1 MILAC
6 SLGIAFQ
13 AVAEPEKAAT
23 EKRTVSDGK
32 EIRIDP
38 STVTITGETDKSPL
52 SYAPGEPMVFTLR
65 LHFKGPKPTVPY
77 FIAWRRSGDDGKQ
90 ETGRAPAFSPVV
102 IRTSLDRPGFVRIY
116 AKLIDGKNQNVV
128 VKNHEAGSFNGGA
141 AVQAEKL
148 KGTPAPA
155 DFDAFWEKQKAR
167 LAAVPIQSEMKKV
180 VSGKDADIYM
190 VKVDCAGP
198 RPVTGYLSIPHQ
210 AAEKSLPAEV
220 VFDGYGFSGIR
231 DLGPASGPKNRLRFK
246 VNAHGYDLRRDKS
259 YYDAFLKKINP
270 RGKGYAFD
278 PEENSNPETAYFN
291 GMALRVIRALEFV
304 KTLPQW
310 NGKTL
315 MLNGGSQG
323 GLQTIWGAALD
334 KDVTSASAAV
344 PWCCDLAGATR
355 FGRLTGGWR
364 LAWTE
369 ALEYYDPIHFA
380 SKIRCRF
387 TIPRAGLGDYVCPPS
402 GIAVFYNNLTC
413 PKRIIWFQGSTHGRV
428 PKDPQKVE
436 WKHAG
441 TP

>member
-13 AVAEPEKAAT
+13 AVAEPEKAAA

-180 VSGKDADIYM
+180 VSA
-190 VKVDCAGP
+190 P
-198 RPVTGYLSIPHQ
+198 S
-210 AAEKSLPAEV
+210 
-220 VFDGYGFSGIR
+220 
-231 DLGPASGPKNRLRFK
+231 
-246 VNAHGYDLRRDKS
+246 
-259 YYDAFLKKINP
+259 
-270 RGKGYAFD
+270 RG
-278 PEENSNPETAYFN
+278 EISS
-291 GMALRVIRALEFV
+291 R
-304 KTLPQW
+304 
-310 NGKTL
+310 
-315 MLNGGSQG
+315 GSC
-323 GLQTIWGAALD
+323 L
-334 KDVTSASAAV
+334 
-344 PWCCDLAGATR
+344 
-355 FGRLTGGWR
+355 
-364 LAWTE
+364 
-369 ALEYYDPIHFA
+369 
-380 SKIRCRF
+380 
-387 TIPRAGLGDYVCPPS
+387 
-402 GIAVFYNNLTC
+402 
-413 PKRIIWFQGSTHGRV
+413 
-428 PKDPQKVE
+428 
-436 WKHAG
+436 
-441 TP
+441 